1 MTSIDPMPVILSIIG
16 LLQVISLAFGKWIHG
31 TLIEL
36 IRQQAKMAEKF
47 DNIPVTEITA
57 NRHKIAQLDKNIDA
71 LTNRVK
77 AVELD
82 IERQKVRCDRLHDN
96 QHNS

>member
-1 MTSIDPMPVILSIIG
+1 MNLDPMPIILSIIG

-36 IRQQAKMAEKF
+36 IQQQAKMSQKL

-57 NRHKIAQLDKNIDA
+57 NRHKIASLDKGLDA
-71 LTNRVK
+71 MSSRMNAMETEV
-77 AVELD
+77 
-82 IERQKVRCDRLHDN
+82 ERQKLRFERLQDAN
-96 QHNS
+96 QKT